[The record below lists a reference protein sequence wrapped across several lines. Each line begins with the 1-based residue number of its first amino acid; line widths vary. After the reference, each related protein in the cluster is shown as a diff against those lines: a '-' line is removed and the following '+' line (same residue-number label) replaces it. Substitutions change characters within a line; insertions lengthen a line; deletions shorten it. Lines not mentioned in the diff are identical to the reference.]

1 MNNKKETL
9 FQKTFRKFLRQI
21 IDVIHS
27 NFSIVYYFVLIMDFV
42 LWIGYFL
49 TKNSSFIL
57 TTILTL
63 LALFLMFFV
72 KDSFE
77 EEKDKKKVFKASEK
91 CLYLNVLMFI
101 NHIAKLIS
109 IGINS
114 SKSKIMTDSISSIG
128 ITGLAGNSSM
138 GGGVGILIVLII
150 ELIALIFII
159 LYMRTIEIQ
168 KTIEKYIEF
177 DFWEYFGLYSPEEM
191 GNGDIFICNDAKDD
205 KPVRLPYTDRFLH
218 MLIIGPTGCGKTSQI
233 ITPMLNQDVRNL
245 EAGVTVIE
253 PKGDLA
259 EKIYAMAQFYGR
271 KAIYFNPILDACPS
285 FNPLYGKEEDV
296 IENIVTTFNMFDPDA
311 KQYFKDM
318 NEQLLRNALKILKR
332 FKGNKATLID
342 LNTLISNPAGE
353 GRMIVNKFM
362 KLPAKTEAEQKENL
376 DCATYFL
383 ESYFNEK
390 SKTYENCS
398 GVRSQVAKI
407 TSNKFLRKVLNPT
420 NGKSD
425 LDFDKCLADG
435 EVLCITTAQG
445 KLRDLGSFLGYFI
458 ILNFQSSVFK
468 RPGNEDTRR
477 PHFLYIDEFQKY
489 SNPGFADM
497 LTQGRSYRV
506 ASHLATQA
514 RAQIG
519 MGSGKDGNAF
529 INLVSTNCRNVVV
542 FPGVS
547 YDDAKYYS
555 DQFGEYMQ
563 KKERVSYSQKEL
575 NPLYLDK
582 LGAAN
587 VSKSTE
593 EKLTKN
599 FTPTDIIYQKKQH
612 MLFGYVKNMVV
623 QTPLSGKIN
632 YIPYEL
638 NKRLN
643 AMIVENEF
651 LMKFGQNPNDC
662 RDLTVEG
669 APLLPKWE
677 SQMEEIKR
685 IIIEREEKEYQMEE
699 VENQPTEAPKSDIE
713 KDLMGINPLDFVQV
727 SESPTNTNTNA
738 NNKNR
743 DFEKESKSFSGVELT
758 ADDINS
764 LNQNVV
770 PTISGLDDDD
780 DLI

>member
-1 MNNKKETL
+1 MSNKEEVKKVDIKL
-9 FQKTFRKFLRQI
+9 RIRKFLKEI
-21 IDVIHS
+21 IDLLS
-27 NFSIVYYFVLIMDFV
+27 PNVYSVLGFTALMD
-42 LWIGYFL
+42 
-49 TKNSSFIL
+49 
-57 TTILTL
+57 
-63 LALFLMFFV
+63 
-72 KDSFE
+72 
-77 EEKDKKKVFKASEK
+77 
-91 CLYLNVLMFI
+91 
-101 NHIAKLIS
+101 
-109 IGINS
+109 
-114 SKSKIMTDSISSIG
+114 
-128 ITGLAGNSSM
+128 
-138 GGGVGILIVLII
+138 IVLILGYFI
-150 ELIALIFII
+150 TKSSSLLFII
-159 LYMRTIEIQ
+159 LLLLIPVFVMFFCKDTFEELKQQKKLFNTCKNCIMLNFFMIVNHLAMCFTKMINSNTTTNSMGIDISFDGVGTIVILLADFIIFFFLTFYLKSARVQ
-168 KTIEKYIEF
+168 NQLDVYFEF
-177 DFWEYFGLYSPEEM
+177 NFLEYFNLLNFEDM
-191 GNGDIFICNDAKDD
+191 TKGDIYICQDSKKDI
-205 KPVRLPYTDRFLH
+205 PVRLPYTDRFLH

-233 ITPMLNQDVRNL
+233 ITPMLNQDVQNL

-259 EKIYAMAQFYGR
+259 EKIYAMAQYYGR
-271 KAIYFNPILDACPS
+271 KAIYFNPQLDACPS

-296 IENIVTTFNMFDPDA
+296 IENIVTTFKMLDPDA
-311 KQYFKDM
+311 KQYFQDM

-342 LNTLISNPAGE
+342 LNTLISNPGGE

-362 KLPAKTEAEQKENL
+362 KLPAKTESEQKENL

-383 ESYFNEK
+383 ENYFNEK

-425 LDFDKCLADG
+425 LDFEKCLEDG

-458 ILNFQSSVFK
+458 ILNFQSAVFK
-468 RPGNEDTRR
+468 RPGNEDNRR

-529 INLVSTNCRNVVV
+529 INLVSTNCRNIVV

-555 DQFGEYMQ
+555 DQFGQDMI
-563 KKERVSYSQKEL
+563 KKRKVSVSHKEL
-575 NPLYLDK
+575 NPIHGFDK
-582 LGAAN
+582 IGYDN
-587 VSKSTE
+587 ISEGVE
-593 EKLTKN
+593 EKLESR

-612 MLFGYVKNMVV
+612 MTFGYVKNMVV
-623 QTPLSGKIN
+623 QVPVSGKIN
-632 YIPYEL
+632 YIPIDL

-643 AMIVENEF
+643 VMIGENEL
-651 LMKFGQNPNDC
+651 LMKYGKNPNDC
-662 RDLTVEG
+662 RDLSVLG
-669 APLLPKWE
+669 APLFKEWE
-677 SQMEEIKR
+677 SQIDDIAR
-685 IIIEREEKEYQMEE
+685 IIKEKEIADRQYEDTSTP
-699 VENQPTEAPKSDIE
+699 ENNVKSDIE
-713 KDLMGINPLDFVQV
+713 KDLGSINPMDFV
-727 SESPTNTNTNA
+727 
-738 NNKNR
+738 
-743 DFEKESKSFSGVELT
+743 
-758 ADDINS
+758 
-764 LNQNVV
+764 
-770 PTISGLDDDD
+770 TISENPQEYNKKKETNFEDLSKKSSGIQLSEDDLKGIDVAPVNINTSMDEDD